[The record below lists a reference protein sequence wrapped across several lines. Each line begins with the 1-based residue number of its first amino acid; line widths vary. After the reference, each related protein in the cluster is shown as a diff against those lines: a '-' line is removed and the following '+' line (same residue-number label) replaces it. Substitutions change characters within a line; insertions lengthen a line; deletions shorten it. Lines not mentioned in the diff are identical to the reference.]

1 MKIMTNL
8 QYNAIVDIVLE
19 QKKRI
24 EEMEDKLDDM
34 RSQRDRLQQLL
45 QLYLEA
51 GAASAGSASKI
62 DFPNSQKGGFEG
74 SNIFEL

>member
-8 QYNAIVDIVLE
+8 QYNAIVDIVAG

-24 EEMEDKLDDM
+24 EELEDKLDDM

-45 QLYLEA
+45 EL
-51 GAASAGSASKI
+51 SIKTKSTSNI
-62 DFPNSQKGGFEG
+62 NFPNSQKGGFED
-74 SNIFEL
+74 SNIFLL

>member
-1 MKIMTNL
+1 MRIMTTL
-8 QYNAIVDIVLE
+8 QYNAIVDIVAE

-24 EEMEDKLDDM
+24 EELEDKLDDM

-45 QLYLEA
+45 ELSIRAE
-51 GAASAGSASKI
+51 SASNI